1 MVQIGSTDL
10 PIIIIPRING
20 KEVTQTEIKT
30 VYSNAYVDDTNTPL
44 SFVLEIRKVGGEVI
58 KIDWTELKS
67 TETKIYFEI
76 PNNVW
81 SIVEEY
87 TVVIYWVI
95 SGERNS
101 VIAPFHLSVEDL
113 HKK

>member
-10 PIIIIPRING
+10 PIIIVPRING

-30 VYSNAYVDDTNTPL
+30 VFSNAYVDDATTPL
-44 SFVLEIRKVGGEVI
+44 SFILEIRKIGGEII
-58 KIDWTELKS
+58 KVDWTESES
-67 TETKIYFEI
+67 TETKIYFAI
-76 PNNVW
+76 PNDVW

-87 TVVIYWVI
+87 TVVISWVI